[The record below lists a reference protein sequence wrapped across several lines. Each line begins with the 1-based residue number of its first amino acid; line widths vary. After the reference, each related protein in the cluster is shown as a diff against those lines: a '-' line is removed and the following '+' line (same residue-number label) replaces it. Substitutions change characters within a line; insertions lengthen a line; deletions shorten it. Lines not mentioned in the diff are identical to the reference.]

1 MNKKKRAEEI
11 VDNMSDETL
20 KAIGFGI
27 IKTVAITFLIGVFV
41 GWFFTK

>member
-1 MNKKKRAEEI
+1 MKKKTRAEEI

-20 KAIGFGI
+20 KAIGFGV
-27 IKTVAITFLIGVFV
+27 IKAVTITFLIGVFV